1 MVVSM
6 EYEMRMK
13 LNAIGINMELVLVLV
28 LVLVLIFLM
37 ETWFIFLL
45 VGIEITFIPTFT
57 CSGGSGS

>member
-1 MVVSM
+1 MVASM

-28 LVLVLIFLM
+28 LLLIFLM

-45 VGIEITFIPTFT
+45 VGTEITFIPTFT